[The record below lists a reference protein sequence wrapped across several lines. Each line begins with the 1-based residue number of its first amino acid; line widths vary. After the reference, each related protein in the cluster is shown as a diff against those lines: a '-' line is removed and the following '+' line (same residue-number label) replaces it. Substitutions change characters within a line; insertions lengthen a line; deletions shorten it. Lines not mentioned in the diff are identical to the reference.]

1 MAGHDH
7 CGMRSTGTIITTG
20 TLALALAALAADA
33 RAQTAASP
41 AEDDDG
47 QCPSSVPGAHTTLK
61 DTDDGVV
68 ITVVGK
74 DGKAAKE
81 IQRRAK
87 EIASVRQL
95 PAGGASKPREC
106 VVAFYQGSEASMETL
121 PRGVKVTVKA
131 LDADNAGDLQE
142 KARARAHPAATP
154 PTGVPP
160 TAPTGVPPTLPA
172 PAQ

>member
-1 MAGHDH
+1 MIHSGIVAGV
-7 CGMRSTGTIITTG
+7 
-20 TLALALAALAADA
+20 LALGLGQAPRALAQ
-33 RAQTAASP
+33 QTS
-41 AEDDDG
+41 AEEDDG
-47 QCPSSVPGAHTTLK
+47 QCPSSVPGARTTLK

-81 IQRRAK
+81 IQRRAR

-95 PAGGASKPREC
+95 PAAGPNQPREC

-131 LDADNAGDLQE
+131 LDADNVGELQE
-142 KARARAHPAATP
+142 KTRARAQPAATP
-154 PTGVPP
+154 P
-160 TAPTGVPPTLPA
+160 AGVPPTLPN